1 MQESRQEEN
10 PRVSFSWVLV
20 LDSWFSSQT
29 TKFMTITQ
37 LEYIV
42 AVDTY
47 RSFVAAAD
55 KCFVTQPTL
64 SMQVQKLEDTL
75 GVKIFDR
82 SKQPVTPTEIGI
94 EIISQA
100 RIMLSESEKIKEI
113 ITDRQKELSGELKVG
128 IIPTIAPYIL
138 PKILHGFIEK
148 YPQVKLIV
156 WEQTTEQ
163 IIAQLKLGVI
173 DCGILSTPLHE
184 STLTEVP
191 VFYEN
196 FVAYVSKNS
205 KLSKKKNIV
214 PDDIDMEEIW
224 ILNEGHCMRE
234 QVLNICQRR
243 KATQGFKH
251 FEYNTGSV
259 ETLKRM
265 VDQNNGATILPELAL
280 ADLTDKQLDKVRYF
294 KAPEPAREV
303 SIVIQR
309 NFLKRRMIE
318 ALKNEILE
326 FLPKRMKSKKKKE
339 VMEI

>member
-1 MQESRQEEN
+1 MT
-10 PRVSFSWVLV
+10 LV
-20 LDSWFSSQT
+20 
-29 TKFMTITQ
+29 Q
-37 LEYIV
+37 LEYVV

-47 RSFVAAAD
+47 RNFVLAAE

-64 SMQVQKLEDTL
+64 SMQLQKLEDTL

-82 SKQPVTPTEIGI
+82 SKQPVTPTEIGT
-94 EIISQA
+94 EIIEQA
-100 RIMLSESEKIKEI
+100 RVLLGESQKIKEI
-113 ITDRQKELSGELKVG
+113 ISDRQKELSGELKVG
-128 IIPTIAPYIL
+128 IIPTISPYIL
-138 PKILHGFIEK
+138 PKIITEFIHK
-148 YPQVKLIV
+148 YPLVKLVV

-163 IIAQLKLGVI
+163 IIQQLKMGLI
-173 DCGILSTPLHE
+173 DCGILSTPLNE
-184 STLTEVP
+184 PSLTEIP

-205 KLSKKKNIV
+205 KLSKKKHIV

-224 ILNEGHCMRE
+224 VLNEGHCMRE

-243 KATQGFKH
+243 RSTKGFQH

-280 ADLTDKQLDKVRYF
+280 ADLSDKQLDRVRYF
-294 KAPEPAREV
+294 KSPEPAREV

-318 ALKNEILE
+318 ALKNEILD
-326 FLPKRMKSKKKKE
+326 FVPKRMRSKKKKE
-339 VMEI
+339 VMDI

>member
-1 MQESRQEEN
+1 
-10 PRVSFSWVLV
+10 
-20 LDSWFSSQT
+20 
-29 TKFMTITQ
+29 MTITQ

-47 RSFVAAAD
+47 RSFVLAAD

-94 EIISQA
+94 EIIDQA
-100 RIMLSESEKIKEI
+100 RVMLAESEKIKEI

-128 IIPTIAPYIL
+128 IIPTVSPYIL
-138 PKILHGFIEK
+138 PKIISGFVGK

-156 WEQTTEQ
+156 WEQTTEE
-163 IIAQLKLGVI
+163 IIQQLKLGTI
-173 DCGILSTPLHE
+173 DCGILSTPLRE
-184 STLTEVP
+184 NALTEIP

-196 FVAYVSKNS
+196 FVAYVSKHS
-205 KLSKKKNIV
+205 KLSKKKSIT

-224 ILNEGHCMRE
+224 VLNEGHCMRE

-243 KATQGFKH
+243 RATKGFLH

-280 ADLTDKQLDKVRYF
+280 AELNDKQLDKVRYF
-294 KAPEPAREV
+294 KSPEPAREV
-303 SIVIQR
+303 SIVIQK

-326 FLPKRMKSKKKKE
+326 FVPKRMKSKKKKE

>member
-1 MQESRQEEN
+1 
-10 PRVSFSWVLV
+10 
-20 LDSWFSSQT
+20 
-29 TKFMTITQ
+29 MTITQ

-47 RSFVAAAD
+47 RSFVAAAN

-82 SKQPVTPTEIGI
+82 SKQPVVPTEIGE
-94 EIISQA
+94 EIIAQA
-100 RIMLSESEKIKEI
+100 RVLIAESEKIKEI
-113 ITDRQKELSGELKVG
+113 VTDRQKELSGELKVG
-128 IIPTIAPYIL
+128 IIPTISPYIL
-138 PKILHGFIEK
+138 PKILNGFIEK

-163 IIAQLKLGVI
+163 IIQQLKLGTI
-173 DCGILSTPLHE
+173 DCGLLSTPLNE
-184 STLTEVP
+184 SNLTEIP

-196 FVAYVSKNS
+196 FVAYASKSS
-205 KLSKKKNIV
+205 KLFKKKVIT

-224 ILNEGHCMRE
+224 VLNEGHCMRE

-243 KATQGFKH
+243 KATKGFQH

-265 VDQNNGATILPELAL
+265 VDMNNGATILPELAL
-280 ADLTDKQLDKVRYF
+280 AEMTDKQRDRVRYF
-294 KAPEPAREV
+294 KSPEPAREV
-303 SIVIQR
+303 SIVMHR

-326 FLPKRMKSKKKKE
+326 FVPKRLRTKKKKE
-339 VMEI
+339 IVEI

>member
-1 MQESRQEEN
+1 
-10 PRVSFSWVLV
+10 
-20 LDSWFSSQT
+20 
-29 TKFMTITQ
+29 MTITQ

-47 RSFVAAAD
+47 RSFVAAAE

-75 GVKIFDR
+75 GVKLFDR
-82 SKQPVTPTEIGI
+82 SKQPVVPTDIGVEVI
-94 EIISQA
+94 AQA
-100 RIMLSESEKIKEI
+100 RILLAESEKIKEI
-113 ITDRQKELSGELKVG
+113 ISDRERELSGELKVG

-138 PKILHGFIEK
+138 PRILHGFIER

-163 IIAQLKLGVI
+163 IVQQLKMGMI
-173 DCGILSTPLHE
+173 DCGILSTPLKE
-184 STLTEVP
+184 SSLTEIP

-196 FVAYVSKNS
+196 FVAYTSKNS
-205 KLSKKKNIV
+205 KLYKKKNIN
-214 PDDIDMEEIW
+214 PDDIDIEEIW
-224 ILNEGHCMRE
+224 LLNEGHCMRE

-243 KATQGFKH
+243 KSTESFKH
-251 FEYNTGSV
+251 FEYNMGSV

-280 ADLTDKQLDKVRYF
+280 VDLNDKQLDKVRYF
-294 KAPEPAREV
+294 KSPEPAREV

-318 ALKNEILE
+318 ALKAEILE
-326 FLPKRMKSKKKKE
+326 FLPKRMRTKKKKE
-339 VMEI
+339 VIDI

>member
-1 MQESRQEEN
+1 
-10 PRVSFSWVLV
+10 
-20 LDSWFSSQT
+20 
-29 TKFMTITQ
+29 MTITQ

-47 RSFVAAAD
+47 RSFVMAAE

-75 GVKIFDR
+75 GVKLFDR

-94 EIISQA
+94 EIIEQA
-100 RIMLSESEKIKEI
+100 RVMLAESEKIREI
-113 ITDRQKELSGELKVG
+113 ITDRQKELSGELKIG
-128 IIPTIAPYIL
+128 IIPTVSPYIL
-138 PKILHGFIEK
+138 PKIITGFVQK

-163 IIAQLKLGVI
+163 IVQQLKLGTL
-173 DCGILSTPLHE
+173 DCGIMSTPLRE
-184 STLTEVP
+184 NLLTEIP

-196 FVAYVSKNS
+196 FVAYVSKHS
-205 KLSKKKNIV
+205 KLSKKKSIS

-224 ILNEGHCMRE
+224 VLNEGHCMRE

-243 KATQGFKH
+243 RATKGFLH

-265 VDQNNGATILPELAL
+265 VEQNNGATILPELAL
-280 ADLTDKQLDKVRYF
+280 AELTDKQLDRVRYF
-294 KAPEPAREV
+294 KSPEPAREV
-303 SIVIQR
+303 SIVIQK

-326 FLPKRMKSKKKKE
+326 FVPKRMKSRKKKE
-339 VMEI
+339 VMEIQ

>member
-1 MQESRQEEN
+1 
-10 PRVSFSWVLV
+10 
-20 LDSWFSSQT
+20 
-29 TKFMTITQ
+29 MTITQ
-37 LEYIV
+37 LEYVV

-47 RSFVAAAD
+47 RSFVLAAE
-55 KCFVTQPTL
+55 KCFITQPTL
-64 SMQVQKLEDTL
+64 SMQIQKLEDTL
-75 GVKIFDR
+75 GVKLFDR
-82 SKQPVTPTEIGI
+82 SKQPVIPTEIGNEVI
-94 EIISQA
+94 AQA
-100 RIMLSESEKIKEI
+100 RILLSEAEKIKEI
-113 ITDRQKELSGELKVG
+113 ISDRQRELSGELKVG
-128 IIPTIAPYIL
+128 IIPTVAPYIL

-156 WEQTTEQ
+156 SEQTTEQ
-163 IIAQLKLGVI
+163 IIQQLKLGMI

-184 STLTEVP
+184 SSLTEMP

-196 FVAYVSKNS
+196 FVAYVSKTS
-205 KLSKKKNIV
+205 KLYKKKNIS
-214 PDDIDMEEIW
+214 PEDIDMEEIW
-224 ILNEGHCMRE
+224 VLNEGHCMRE

-280 ADLTDKQLDKVRYF
+280 TELTEKQLDKVRYF
-294 KAPEPAREV
+294 KSPEPAREV
-303 SIVIQR
+303 SVVIQR
-309 NFLKRRMIE
+309 NFLKRRLIE

-339 VMEI
+339 IMDI

>member
-1 MQESRQEEN
+1 
-10 PRVSFSWVLV
+10 
-20 LDSWFSSQT
+20 
-29 TKFMTITQ
+29 MTIVQ

-47 RSFVAAAD
+47 RSFVAAAE

-64 SMQVQKLEDTL
+64 SMQIQKLEDTL
-75 GVKIFDR
+75 GVKLFDR

-94 EIISQA
+94 DIIAQA
-100 RIMLSESEKIKEI
+100 RILLSESEKIKEI

-128 IIPTIAPYIL
+128 IIPTISPYIL
-138 PKILHGFIEK
+138 PKIINGFVAK

-156 WEQTTEQ
+156 WEQTTEN
-163 IIAQLKLGVI
+163 IIQQLKLGTI

-184 STLTEVP
+184 SALLEIP

-196 FVAYVSKNS
+196 FVAYTSKSS
-205 KLSKKKNIV
+205 KLYKKKSIN

-224 ILNEGHCMRE
+224 VLNEGHCMRE

-280 ADLTDKQLDKVRYF
+280 SDLSDKQLDRVRYF
-294 KAPEPAREV
+294 KTPEPAREV
-303 SIVIQR
+303 SIVIQK
-309 NFLKRRMIE
+309 NYLKRRMID
-318 ALKNEILE
+318 ALKTEILD
-326 FLPKRMKSKKKKE
+326 FIPKRMRSKKKKE

>member
-1 MQESRQEEN
+1 MT
-10 PRVSFSWVLV
+10 LV
-20 LDSWFSSQT
+20 
-29 TKFMTITQ
+29 Q
-37 LEYIV
+37 LEYAV

-47 RSFVAAAD
+47 RNFVLAAE

-64 SMQVQKLEDTL
+64 SMQLQKLEDTL

-82 SKQPVTPTEIGI
+82 SKQPVVPTEIGE
-94 EIISQA
+94 EIIAQA
-100 RIMLSESEKIKEI
+100 RILLAESQKIKEI
-113 ITDRQKELSGELKVG
+113 VTDRQKELSGELKIG
-128 IIPTIAPYIL
+128 IIPTVSPYLL
-138 PKILHGFIEK
+138 PKIITKFIEK

-163 IIAQLKLGVI
+163 IIQQLKLGLI

-184 STLTEVP
+184 ASLTEIP

-196 FVAYVSKNS
+196 FVAYTSKSS
-205 KLSKKKNIV
+205 KLYKKKHISSE
-214 PDDIDMEEIW
+214 DIDPEEIW
-224 ILNEGHCMRE
+224 VLNEGHCMRE

-243 KATQGFKH
+243 KNTQSFMH

-265 VDQNNGATILPELAL
+265 VDQNSGATILPELAL
-280 ADLTDKQLDKVRYF
+280 AELSEKQLDRVRYF
-294 KAPEPAREV
+294 KSPEPAREV
-303 SIVIQR
+303 SLVIQR

-326 FLPKRMKSKKKKE
+326 FVPKRLKTRKKKD
-339 VMEI
+339 IIDI

>member
-1 MQESRQEEN
+1 
-10 PRVSFSWVLV
+10 
-20 LDSWFSSQT
+20 
-29 TKFMTITQ
+29 MTITQ

-47 RSFVAAAD
+47 RSFVVAAE

-75 GVKIFDR
+75 GVKLFDR

-94 EIISQA
+94 EIITQA
-100 RIMLSESEKIKEI
+100 RVMLSESEKIKEI

-128 IIPTIAPYIL
+128 IIPTISPYIL
-138 PKILHGFIEK
+138 PKIIHGFIEK

-156 WEQTTEQ
+156 WEKTTEEIVQ
-163 IIAQLKLGVI
+163 QLKLGMI

-184 STLTEVP
+184 NNLTEIP

-205 KLSKKKNIV
+205 RLSKKKSIT

-224 ILNEGHCMRE
+224 VLNEGHCMRE

-243 KATQGFKH
+243 KTTKGFQH

-280 ADLTDKQLDKVRYF
+280 AELTEKQLDKVRYF
-294 KAPEPAREV
+294 KSPEPAREV

-326 FLPKRMKSKKKKE
+326 FVPKRMKSKKKKE
-339 VMEI
+339 LMDI

>member
-1 MQESRQEEN
+1 
-10 PRVSFSWVLV
+10 
-20 LDSWFSSQT
+20 
-29 TKFMTITQ
+29 MTITQ

-47 RSFVAAAD
+47 RSFVLAAE

-75 GVKIFDR
+75 GVKLFDR
-82 SKQPVTPTEIGI
+82 TKQPVTPTEIGI
-94 EIISQA
+94 EIIDQA
-100 RIMLSESEKIKEI
+100 RIMLAESEKIKEI

-128 IIPTIAPYIL
+128 IIPTVSPYIL
-138 PKILHGFIEK
+138 PKIISSFIHK

-156 WEQTTEQ
+156 WEQTTEEIVQ
-163 IIAQLKLGVI
+163 QLKLGTL
-173 DCGILSTPLHE
+173 DCGILSTPLRE
-184 STLTEVP
+184 SALTEIP

-196 FVAYVSKNS
+196 FVAYVSKHS
-205 KLSKKKNIV
+205 KLSKKKSIS
-214 PDDIDMEEIW
+214 PEDIDMEEIW
-224 ILNEGHCMRE
+224 VLNEGHCMRE

-243 KATQGFKH
+243 RATKGFLH

-280 ADLTDKQLDKVRYF
+280 AELNDKQLDKVRYF
-294 KAPEPAREV
+294 KSPEPAREV
-303 SIVIQR
+303 SIVIQK

-326 FLPKRMKSKKKKE
+326 FVPKRMKSRKKKE

>member
-1 MQESRQEEN
+1 
-10 PRVSFSWVLV
+10 
-20 LDSWFSSQT
+20 
-29 TKFMTITQ
+29 MTLTQ

-47 RSFVAAAD
+47 RSFVTAAD

-94 EIISQA
+94 DIITQA
-100 RIMLSESEKIKEI
+100 RIVLGESEKIREVI
-113 ITDRQKELSGELKVG
+113 SDRQKDISGELKVG
-128 IIPTIAPYIL
+128 IIPTVSPYIL
-138 PKILHGFIEK
+138 PKIMSGFIHK
-148 YPQVKLIV
+148 YPQVKLVV

-163 IIAQLKLGVI
+163 IIQQLKLGTI

-184 STLTEVP
+184 STLTEIP

-196 FVAYVSKNS
+196 FVAYASKHS
-205 KLSKKKNIV
+205 KLYKKKNIS
-214 PDDIDMEEIW
+214 PEDIDMEEIW
-224 ILNEGHCMRE
+224 VLNEGHCMRE

-243 KATQGFKH
+243 KSTQGFQH

-280 ADLTDKQLDKVRYF
+280 ADLNDKQLDRVRYF
-294 KAPEPAREV
+294 KSPEPAREV

-309 NFLKRRMIE
+309 NYLKRRMIE

-326 FLPKRMKSKKKKE
+326 FVPKRMKHKKKKDL
-339 VMEI
+339 MEF

>member
-1 MQESRQEEN
+1 
-10 PRVSFSWVLV
+10 
-20 LDSWFSSQT
+20 
-29 TKFMTITQ
+29 MTITQ

-47 RSFVAAAD
+47 RSFVSAAE

-94 EIISQA
+94 EIITQA
-100 RIMLSESEKIKEI
+100 RILLSESEKIKEI
-113 ITDRQKELSGELKVG
+113 ITDRKKELSGELKVG

-163 IIAQLKLGVI
+163 IVQQLKLGLI
-173 DCGILSTPLHE
+173 DCGILSTPLNE
-184 STLTEVP
+184 SNLTELP

-205 KLSKKKNIV
+205 KLSKKKNIS
-214 PDDIDMEEIW
+214 PEDIDMEEIW

-294 KAPEPAREV
+294 KSPEPAREV

-318 ALKNEILE
+318 ALKSEILE

-339 VMEI
+339 VMDI

>member
-1 MQESRQEEN
+1 
-10 PRVSFSWVLV
+10 
-20 LDSWFSSQT
+20 
-29 TKFMTITQ
+29 MTITQ
-37 LEYIV
+37 LEYVV

-47 RSFVAAAD
+47 RSFVLAAE

-82 SKQPVTPTEIGI
+82 SKQPVVPTEIGV
-94 EIISQA
+94 EIIEQA
-100 RIMLSESEKIKEI
+100 RILLAESEKIREI

-128 IIPTIAPYIL
+128 IIPTVSPYIL
-138 PKILHGFIEK
+138 PKIISSFIQK

-156 WEQTTEQ
+156 WEQTTEE
-163 IIAQLKLGVI
+163 IIQQLKLGTL
-173 DCGILSTPLHE
+173 DCGILSTPLRE
-184 STLTEVP
+184 SALTEIP

-205 KLSKKKNIV
+205 KLSKKKSIS

-224 ILNEGHCMRE
+224 VLNEGHCMRE

-243 KATQGFKH
+243 RATKGFLH

-280 ADLTDKQLDKVRYF
+280 AELSDKQLDKVRYF

-303 SIVIQR
+303 SIVIQK

-326 FLPKRMKSKKKKE
+326 FVPKRMKTKKKKE
-339 VMEI
+339 LMEI

>member
-1 MQESRQEEN
+1 LHSIY
-10 PRVSFSWVLV
+10 LYY
-20 LDSWFSSQT
+20 
-29 TKFMTITQ
+29 MTITQ

-47 RSFVAAAD
+47 RSFVLAAE

-82 SKQPVTPTEIGI
+82 SKQPVIPTEIGI
-94 EIISQA
+94 EIITQA

-113 ITDRQKELSGELKVG
+113 ISDRQKELSGELRVG
-128 IIPTIAPYIL
+128 IIPTISPYIL
-138 PKILHGFIEK
+138 PKIIHGFIEK

-156 WEQTTEQ
+156 WEQTTEE
-163 IIAQLKLGVI
+163 IIQQLKLGML

-184 STLTEVP
+184 SNLTEIP

-243 KATQGFKH
+243 KSTRGFQH

-280 ADLTDKQLDKVRYF
+280 SELSEKQLDKVRYF
-294 KAPEPAREV
+294 KSPEPAREV

-318 ALKNEILE
+318 ALKAEILE
-326 FLPKRMKSKKKKE
+326 FVPKRMKSKKKKE
-339 VMEI
+339 VMDI

>member
-1 MQESRQEEN
+1 
-10 PRVSFSWVLV
+10 
-20 LDSWFSSQT
+20 
-29 TKFMTITQ
+29 MTITQ
-37 LEYIV
+37 LEYVV

-47 RSFVAAAD
+47 RSFVTAAE

-82 SKQPVTPTEIGI
+82 GRQPVVPTEIGV
-94 EIISQA
+94 EIIAQA
-100 RIMLSESEKIKEI
+100 RIMLSEAEKIKEI
-113 ITDRQKELSGELKVG
+113 ITDRQRELSGELKVG
-128 IIPTIAPYIL
+128 IIPTVAPYIL

-156 WEQTTEQ
+156 SEETTEQ
-163 IIAQLKLGVI
+163 IIQELKLGTI
-173 DCGILSTPLHE
+173 DCGILSTPLRE
-184 STLTEVP
+184 NSLTEIP
-191 VFYEN
+191 IFYEN

-205 KLSKKKNIV
+205 KLSKRKHII

-243 KATQGFKH
+243 KSTQGFKH

-280 ADLTDKQLDKVRYF
+280 ADLSDKQLDKVRYF
-294 KAPEPAREV
+294 KEPEPAREV

-309 NFLKRRMIE
+309 NFLKRRLIE

-326 FLPKRMKSKKKKE
+326 FLPKRMKTKKKKE
-339 VMEI
+339 VMDF

>member
-1 MQESRQEEN
+1 
-10 PRVSFSWVLV
+10 L
-20 LDSWFSSQT
+20 
-29 TKFMTITQ
+29 
-37 LEYIV
+37 
-42 AVDTY
+42 
-47 RSFVAAAD
+47 
-55 KCFVTQPTL
+55 
-64 SMQVQKLEDTL
+64 
-75 GVKIFDR
+75 
-82 SKQPVTPTEIGI
+82 
-94 EIISQA
+94 
-100 RIMLSESEKIKEI
+100 
-113 ITDRQKELSGELKVG
+113 
-128 IIPTIAPYIL
+128 
-138 PKILHGFIEK
+138 
-148 YPQVKLIV
+148 
-156 WEQTTEQ
+156 
-163 IIAQLKLGVI
+163 I

-184 STLTEVP
+184 SSLIELP

-205 KLSKKKNIV
+205 KLSKKKNIT

-243 KATQGFKH
+243 KSTQGFKH

-280 ADLTDKQLDKVRYF
+280 ADLSDKQLDKVRYF
-294 KAPEPAREV
+294 KEPEPAREV

>member
-1 MQESRQEEN
+1 
-10 PRVSFSWVLV
+10 
-20 LDSWFSSQT
+20 
-29 TKFMTITQ
+29 MTITQ
-37 LEYIV
+37 LEYII

-47 RSFVAAAD
+47 RSFVMAAN

-75 GVKIFDR
+75 GVKLFDR
-82 SKQPVTPTEIGI
+82 SHQPVIPTEIGE
-94 EIISQA
+94 EIIAQA
-100 RIMLSESEKIKEI
+100 RILLAESEKIKEI

-128 IIPTIAPYIL
+128 IIPTVSPYIL
-138 PKILHGFIEK
+138 PKILNGFIQK

-163 IIAQLKLGVI
+163 IIQQLKQGTL
-173 DCGILSTPLHE
+173 DCGLLSTPLHE
-184 STLTEVP
+184 STLTEIP

-196 FVAYVSKNS
+196 FVAYASKNS
-205 KLSKKKNIV
+205 KLYKKKTIS

-224 ILNEGHCMRE
+224 VLNEGHCMRE

-243 KATQGFKH
+243 KATKGFQH

-265 VDQNNGATILPELAL
+265 VDMNNGATILPELAL
-280 ADLTDKQLDKVRYF
+280 AEMSDRQRDRVRYF
-294 KAPEPAREV
+294 KSPEPAREV
-303 SIVIQR
+303 SIVMHR

-318 ALKNEILE
+318 ALKNEILD
-326 FLPKRMKSKKKKE
+326 FVPKRLRTKKKKE
-339 VMEI
+339 IMEI

>member
-1 MQESRQEEN
+1 
-10 PRVSFSWVLV
+10 
-20 LDSWFSSQT
+20 
-29 TKFMTITQ
+29 MTITQ

-47 RSFVAAAD
+47 RSFVMAAE

-75 GVKIFDR
+75 GVKLFDR
-82 SKQPVTPTEIGI
+82 SKQPVTPTEIGA

-100 RIMLSESEKIKEI
+100 RILLGESEKIKEI
-113 ITDRQKELSGELKVG
+113 ITDRQKELAGELRVG
-128 IIPTIAPYIL
+128 IIPTVAPYIL

-156 WEQTTEQ
+156 SEQ
-163 IIAQLKLGVI
+163 ITEDIIQGLKLGMI

-184 STLTEVP
+184 GSLTEIP

-196 FVAYVSKNS
+196 FVAYVSKYS
-205 KLSKKKNIV
+205 KLSKKKSIS
-214 PDDIDMEEIW
+214 PEDIDMEEIW
-224 ILNEGHCMRE
+224 VLNEGHCMRE

-243 KATQGFKH
+243 KSTQGFKH

-280 ADLTDKQLDKVRYF
+280 ADLSDKQLDKLRYF
-294 KAPEPAREV
+294 KSPEPAREV
-303 SIVIQR
+303 SIVINR
-309 NFLKRRMIE
+309 NFLKRRLIE

-326 FLPKRMKSKKKKE
+326 FLPKRLKHKKKKE
-339 VMEI
+339 IMEL